1 MKNPLPLAVML
12 ADGLQACVQKMQRRK
27 SRIELCD
34 VMNVCDEFGRSMKVY
49 YRVIDAPHSAQ
60 SDASGDSYTIE
71 QVLYKGRKVA
81 LTGKGEQEL
90 LLHLNLVN
98 PKGVRFQYR

>member
-1 MKNPLPLAVML
+1 MRNPLPLAVML
-12 ADGLQACVQKMQRRK
+12 ADGMQACVQKLQRWK
-27 SRIELCD
+27 LRIELCD
-34 VMNVCDEFGRSMKVY
+34 VLTVTDECGRRMQVY

-71 QVLYKGRKVA
+71 QVLYKGRRVA
-81 LTGKGEQEL
+81 LTGTGEQEL